1 MDQSLPTTRR
11 NTPPVIR
18 IIPPQHST
26 QQNVIMRSHDNGLP
40 TFEFEENAAPIS
52 STPATTTMTTDTLTT
67 AAAST
72 ITTAAPSAA
81 NSKKKSRSSD
91 VST

>member
-26 QQNVIMRSHDNGLP
+26 QQNDNGLP
-40 TFEFEENAAPIS
+40 IFEFGENAAPIA
-52 STPATTTMTTDTLTT
+52 STSATTTITTDTITTAATT
-67 AAAST
+67 AAAT